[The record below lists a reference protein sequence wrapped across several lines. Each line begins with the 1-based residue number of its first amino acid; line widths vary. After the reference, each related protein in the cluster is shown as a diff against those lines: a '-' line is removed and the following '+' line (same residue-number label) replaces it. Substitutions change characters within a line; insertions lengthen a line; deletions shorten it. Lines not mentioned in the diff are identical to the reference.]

1 MAAVRG
7 VPEVRVGKTFG
18 WLDVDRIA
26 EELADA
32 HPETDP
38 ITLKFVELRALVERL
53 PGFVPDPAHPVNERI
68 LEAIQMSW
76 TGEKHDRDD

>member
-1 MAAVRG
+1 MS
-7 VPEVRVGKTFG
+7 KTFG

-32 HPETDP
+32 HPAKDP
-38 ITLKFVELRALVERL
+38 LAVKFVELRALVERL
-53 PGFVPDPAHPVNERI
+53 PGFEPDPDHPVNERI

-76 TGEKHDRDD
+76 MGEKLRSG